1 MKRILAL
8 TLCVFMLVS
17 AAAGCG
23 TTAVTPSATAAPAAS
38 SAAAVEST
46 AAAATAEATAAA
58 AGTVTEPGTFPVVKD
73 KVTYKAVVATG
84 PFVEDMFTNKFTTF
98 YEEKTNVHIEW
109 QVISEQGAAEKVS
122 IILASGDL
130 PDFFMNASVPDIEV
144 KYGTQE
150 GLIIPVDDLIKNNM
164 IYLQEAMATY
174 PVGSMDTMRQVDG
187 KLYGLPT
194 MTDCFH
200 CANAAKMWINQK
212 WLTKLGLAIPTTTA
226 EFEAVLKAFK
236 EKDPNGNGKQDEIP
250 LVGAIK
256 GGWNNT
262 VDKFLLNSFLYYDM
276 DINPDTDAGTQAG
289 WFLTPDKKV
298 DTALNKD
305 AYKAGLTWL
314 NSLYKQ
320 GLLYDGSFTQDATQL
335 TQLIENPDAELV
347 GCVPGGWGGTFAKV
361 PGERYSQYVSIA
373 PLKGPDGQQNAIT
386 FPQLP
391 YNTLWI
397 TNVAKNPEV
406 IARWADWLYTVEGSL
421 TVRRGFKDVA
431 WRDPKDGEMGINGK
445 PAVWTQLI
453 PWNDSEP
460 QNETWTRLGPFAETD
475 GLRLGQTTD
484 LKLERTS
491 MEGLELFLYEQTAK
505 NYRPYAQFDKVVQ
518 PLKFSDAT
526 MSELVTMKVEFGKYV
541 KQANVEFITGKKDLA
556 KDWDA
561 YLAGLES
568 VGLPK
573 ILEIYN
579 AAYSSIYAAK

>member
-8 TLCVFMLVS
+8 ILFVLMLVS
-17 AAAGCG
+17 ATAGCG
-23 TTAVTPSATAAPAAS
+23 TTAATPSDSASPAVSS
-38 SAAAVEST
+38 SAAETS
-46 AAAATAEATAAA
+46 ATAEASASAST
-58 AGTVTEPGTFPVVKD
+58 GTTVTEPGTFPVVKD
-73 KVTYKAVVATG
+73 KATYKCVIATG
-84 PFVEDMFTNKFTTF
+84 PFVEDMATNKFTTF
-98 YEEKTNVHIEW
+98 YEDKTNVHIEW
-109 QVISEQGAAEKVS
+109 QVISEQGKEEKVS

-130 PDFFMNASVPDIEV
+130 PDFFMNANVPDMEV

-164 IYLQEAMATY
+164 MYLQEAMATY

-194 MTDCFH
+194 MSDCFH
-200 CANAAKMWINQK
+200 CANSAKMWINKK
-212 WLTKLGLAIPTTTA
+212 WLDKLGLAMPTTTA

-256 GGWNNT
+256 GGWHNT
-262 VDKFLLNSFLYYDM
+262 VDKFLLNAFLYYDM
-276 DINPDTDAGTQAG
+276 DINPDSDSGTNAG
-289 WFLTPDKKV
+289 WFLTADKKV
-298 DTALNKD
+298 DTALNKN
-305 AYKAGLTWL
+305 AYKEGLGWL

-320 GLLYDGSFTQDATQL
+320 GFLYDGSFTQDNTQL
-335 TQLIENPDAELV
+335 TQLVENPDAELV

-361 PGERYSQYVSIA
+361 PGERYSEYVTLP
-373 PLKGPDGQQNAIT
+373 PLKGPDGIQRAIT
-386 FPQLP
+386 YPQLP
-391 YNTLWI
+391 SNSLWI
-397 TNVAKNPEV
+397 TSNAKNPEV

-431 WRDPKDGEMGINGK
+431 WRDATAGEMGINGK

-460 QNETWTRLGPFAETD
+460 QNETWTRLGVFAETD
-475 GLRLGQTTD
+475 SLRLGQTTD

-491 MEGLELFLYEQTAK
+491 MEGLELFLYEQTSQ
-505 NYRPYAQFDKVVQ
+505 NYRPFAQFDKVVP

-561 YLAGLES
+561 YIAGLDS

-579 AAYSSIYAAK
+579 AAYTSIYAGK